1 MRIVMLIIT
10 SLLCFASQAAIQV
23 YEFDSK
29 EQEVLF
35 QQLTKE
41 LRCPKCQNQNI
52 ADSNAPLAQDLR
64 QKAYELVKQGKDRDQ
79 VVDYM
84 AARFGN
90 FVTYDPPMTPAT
102 IFLWLGPLFFVFG
115 GLVVLWHKTRVVKK
129 VDSAPEMDAAEQA
142 KLARILNGDKD

>member
-1 MRIVMLIIT
+1 MRIVIFLLA
-10 SLLCFASQAAIQV
+10 SLLSTVSLAAIAV
-23 YEFDSK
+23 YEFDTK

-102 IFLWLGPLFFVFG
+102 IFLWLGPLLFVLG
-115 GLVVLWHKTRVVKK
+115 GLIVLWQKTKGANRTESVA
-129 VDSAPEMDAAEQA
+129 DMNAAEKA
-142 KLARILNGDKD
+142 KLERILNGDKD

>member
-1 MRIVMLIIT
+1 MRMIT
-10 SLLCFASQAAIQV
+10 LLLVSLLSVPALAAIQV
-23 YEFDSK
+23 YEFDNPQ
-29 EQEVLF
+29 QEVLY

-64 QKAYELVKQGKDRDQ
+64 QKAYELVKEGKDRDQ

-102 IFLWLGPLFFVFG
+102 IFLWLGPLFFVLG
-115 GLVVLWHKTRVVKK
+115 GLAVLLVRTRKNTALTDNPV
-129 VDSAPEMDAAEQA
+129 MDPAEQA
-142 KLARILNGDKD
+142 KLERILNGDKD

>member
-1 MRIVMLIIT
+1 MRMITLLLVSLI
-10 SLLCFASQAAIQV
+10 SVPALAAIQV
-23 YEFDSK
+23 YEFDNPQ
-29 EQEVLF
+29 QEALY

-64 QKAYELVKQGKDRDQ
+64 QKAYELVKEGKDRDQ

-102 IFLWLGPLFFVFG
+102 IFLWLGPLFFVLG
-115 GLVVLWHKTRVVKK
+115 GLAVLLVRTRKNTALADNPV
-129 VDSAPEMDAAEQA
+129 MDPAEQA
-142 KLARILNGDKD
+142 KLERILNGDKD

>member
-1 MRIVMLIIT
+1 MRIITLLLI
-10 SLLCFASQAAIQV
+10 SLMSSAGLAAIQV
-23 YEFDSK
+23 YEFDNQ
-29 EQEVLF
+29 EQEVLY

-64 QKAYELVKQGKDRDQ
+64 QKAYELVKEGKNREQ

-102 IFLWLGPLFFVFG
+102 IFLWLGPLFFVLG
-115 GLVVLWHKTRVVKK
+115 GLAVLVFRTRKNAALAEKPV
-129 VDSAPEMDAAEQA
+129 MDPAEQA
-142 KLARILNGDKD
+142 RLERILNGDKD

>member
-1 MRIVMLIIT
+1 MRLVILLFA
-10 SLLCFASQAAIQV
+10 SLLSTASLAAIQV
-23 YEFDSK
+23 YEFDTK
-29 EQEVLF
+29 EQEILF
-35 QQLTKE
+35 KQLTKE

-64 QKAYELVKQGKDRDQ
+64 QKAYELVKEGKDRDQ

-115 GLVVLWHKTRVVKK
+115 GLVVLWHKTRVANKA
-129 VDSAPEMDAAEQA
+129 DSVADMDAAEKA

>member
-1 MRIVMLIIT
+1 MRIVIFLLA
-10 SLLCFASQAAIQV
+10 SLLSTVSLAAIAV
-23 YEFDSK
+23 YEFDTK

-102 IFLWLGPLFFVFG
+102 IFLWLGPLLFVLG
-115 GLVVLWHKTRVVKK
+115 GLIVLWQKTKGTNRTESVA
-129 VDSAPEMDAAEQA
+129 DMNAAEKA
-142 KLARILNGDKD
+142 KLERILNGDKD

>member
-1 MRIVMLIIT
+1 MRIVTLLIAMLA
-10 SLLCFASQAAIQV
+10 SFASVAAIDV
-23 YEFDSK
+23 YEF
-29 EQEVLF
+29 ENQQQEALF

-64 QKAYELVKQGKDRDQ
+64 KKAYELVKQGKDRDQ

-84 AARFGN
+84 SARFGN
-90 FVTYDPPMTPAT
+90 FVTYDTRMTPAT
-102 IFLWLGPLFFVFG
+102 IFLWLGPLLFVLG
-115 GLVVLWHKTRVVKK
+115 GLAILVLKTRRNPNE
-129 VDSAPEMDAAEQA
+129 SAVPTMDPTEQA

>member
-129 VDSAPEMDAAEQA
+129 VDSAPEMDTAEQA